1 MATRST
7 TVVDLILQDGVGY
20 KPCILRTYG
29 RACYLPNGMT
39 LTDYLRD
46 LESRL
51 ETINLNN
58 PDIEIPELG
67 QGFTNT
73 ETEIIDDTAADDTAG
88 TTTET
93 TSGTETTS
101 SANTPMIMSLSTDE
115 VTRIDN
121 SAEIEMLK
129 EKVSTLE
136 AELTIC
142 KDRIGLLET
151 LVSQLQS
158 SIIFQ

>member
-73 ETEIIDDTAADDTAG
+73 ETEIIDDTAG
-88 TTTET
+88 TTAEAMF
-93 TSGTETTS
+93 GTETTS

-115 VTRIDN
+115 VTQIDN
-121 SAEIEMLK
+121 SEEIEMLK

-136 AELTIC
+136 TELTIC
-142 KDRIGLLET
+142 KDRIGLLEV
-151 LVSQLQS
+151 LVAQLQS
-158 SIIFQ
+158 SINLQ

>member
-51 ETINLNN
+51 ETISLNN

-73 ETEIIDDTAADDTAG
+73 ETEIIDDTTPVQ
-88 TTTET
+88 TIQQELLQRQR
-93 TSGTETTS
+93 TETTS
-101 SANTPMIMSLSTDE
+101 STNTPMIMSLSTDE
-115 VTRIDN
+115 VTQIDN
-121 SAEIEMLK
+121 SEEIEMLK

>member
-73 ETEIIDDTAADDTAG
+73 ETEIIDDTTPVQ
-88 TTTET
+88 TIQQELLQRQR
-93 TSGTETTS
+93 TETTS

-115 VTRIDN
+115 VTQIDN
-121 SAEIEMLK
+121 SEEIEMLK

-142 KDRIGLLET
+142 KDRIGLLEV
-151 LVSQLQS
+151 LVAQLQS

>member
-51 ETINLNN
+51 ETISLNN

-73 ETEIIDDTAADDTAG
+73 ETEIIDDTTPVQ
-88 TTTET
+88 TIQQELLQRQR
-93 TSGTETTS
+93 TETTS

-115 VTRIDN
+115 VTQIDN
-121 SAEIEMLK
+121 SEEIEMLK

>member
-1 MATRST
+1 
-7 TVVDLILQDGVGY
+7 
-20 KPCILRTYG
+20 
-29 RACYLPNGMT
+29 MT

-73 ETEIIDDTAADDTAG
+73 ETEIIDDTAADDTTG

-93 TSGTETTS
+93 TPGTETTS

-121 SAEIEMLK
+121 SEEIEMLK

-142 KDRIGLLET
+142 KDRIGLLEV
-151 LVSQLQS
+151 LVAQLQS
-158 SIIFQ
+158 SINLQ